1 MYHLSYL
8 FRRVHSLK
16 RQLGITA
23 WREFSDDMTL
33 GLKKLKAK
41 DVYHKTEELVQ
52 QVIEDPR
59 YLRARERLGRAVS
72 KAHRRTSEGLITAQ
86 RTAAEKLNIGPL
98 VRNEGTGRASKL
110 ENINNNA
117 SREQKHGTG
126 SQENVQKQV

>member
-1 MYHLSYL
+1 M

-33 GLKKLKAK
+33 GLKKLKAT
-41 DVYHKTEELVQ
+41 DVYHKMEELVQ

-98 VRNEGTGRASKL
+98 VRNEGTGQPGNTSRDRKL
-110 ENINNNA
+110 ENTNNNA

-126 SQENVQKQV
+126 SKENVQKQV